1 MAKLNRLANHGYLE
15 LRGTFCSVWG
25 CCQTA
30 SLSASACVGPVAT
43 SNALLSI
50 HLSTWVSPCTWKGAA
65 GEPHAFIQ
73 QPLCWSWRC
82 SCSTCRH
89 SSPALRNRGG
99 GSCPPARRLPY
110 IERLPGLASHFSA
123 KVKLNDSCQ
132 IFLSCLCDCQRSRT
146 PIWLYLLEGLF
157 LSTKHIFIC
166 ASILHHF
173 QLNWSTG
180 AE

>member
-1 MAKLNRLANHGYLE
+1 MLPSGPLSDCIALCQCLWGPCGHQRCPAAHPPQHLGDPLPMRGSSRRGLCVPPAAFVLKLEVLLLHLPPLFPRAAKA
-15 LRGTFCSVWG
+15 
-25 CCQTA
+25 
-30 SLSASACVGPVAT
+30 
-43 SNALLSI
+43 
-50 HLSTWVSPCTWKGAA
+50 
-65 GEPHAFIQ
+65 
-73 QPLCWSWRC
+73 
-82 SCSTCRH
+82 
-89 SSPALRNRGG
+89 GG

-110 IERLPGLASHFSA
+110 IERLPRLASHFSA

-166 ASILHHF
+166 ASILHRF

>member
-1 MAKLNRLANHGYLE
+1 M
-15 LRGTFCSVWG
+15 WG

-30 SLSASACVGPVAT
+30 SLSASACVDPVAAVD
-43 SNALLSI
+43 ALLSI
-50 HLSTWVSPCTWKGAA
+50 HLSTWVSPCPWEGAA
-65 GEPHAFIQ
+65 GEPCAFIQ
-73 QPLCWSWRC
+73 PPLCWSWRC
-82 SCSTCRH
+82 SCSACRH
-89 SSPALRNRGG
+89 SSPAPQNRGG

-110 IERLPGLASHFSA
+110 IERLPRLASHFSA

-166 ASILHHF
+166 ASILLHF